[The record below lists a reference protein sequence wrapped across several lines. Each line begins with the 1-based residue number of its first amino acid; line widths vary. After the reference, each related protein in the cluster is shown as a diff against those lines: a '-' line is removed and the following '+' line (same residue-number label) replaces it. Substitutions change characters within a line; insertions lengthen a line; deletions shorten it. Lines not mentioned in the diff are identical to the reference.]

1 MTCEPSGVVAE
12 VPAGTTLFD
21 AVRGAGLPLAASC
34 PAEGVCARCGV
45 RVVEGADALSRETAF
60 ERELKSRNGV
70 PGDQRIA
77 CLARVKGAVRVS
89 ATYW

>member
-1 MTCEPSGVVAE
+1 MTCEPSGVVTA

-45 RVVEGADALSRETAF
+45 VVLNGADALSRESDF
-60 ERELKSRNGV
+60 ERELKARNGV
-70 PGDQRIA
+70 PAALRIA
-77 CLARVKGAVRVS
+77 CLARVRGDVTVQ